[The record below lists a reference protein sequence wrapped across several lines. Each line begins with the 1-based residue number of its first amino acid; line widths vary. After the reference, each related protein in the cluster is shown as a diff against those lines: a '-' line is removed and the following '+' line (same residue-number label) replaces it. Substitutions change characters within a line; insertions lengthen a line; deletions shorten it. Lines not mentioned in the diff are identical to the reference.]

1 MLSFL
6 GLHLQVHI
14 IAGPDCG
21 DDGSELRDTQ
31 GKPANGQAVVMRT
44 VHNEVILLLVPNE
57 DRPGEPGASVTCRRI
72 AATMTLTLIERADEK
87 GAAAPRKW
95 KLTQNPD
102 ITSLWVPSELIWIPE
117 IILYNKRGLEVTL
130 LTKAHLFSRDTVHWV
145 PLSICKR
152 SCLLPAELQIKSAPR
167 PTTRSRSDS
176 RPEGLVGEHCLT
188 IIISMATTTV
198 RSTSMSPGASSPLA
212 TALPY
217 RHPHFLCLIVSCLT
231 MLIFHLL
238 SRCREKIPMCVCML
252 LSLTDFLLLVT
263 EIILTT
269 SLVTPLIRPHGP
281 MAEAIPGKCEVL
293 LSPCV
298 QKGLEGVHY
307 NAEHL

>member
-1 MLSFL
+1 M
-6 GLHLQVHI
+6 
-14 IAGPDCG
+14 
-21 DDGSELRDTQ
+21 
-31 GKPANGQAVVMRT
+31 
-44 VHNEVILLLVPNE
+44 
-57 DRPGEPGASVTCRRI
+57 
-72 AATMTLTLIERADEK
+72 
-87 GAAAPRKW
+87 AAAGLEPHPIPVPRSWCQGSCASGGGQEQSPGIKYD
-95 KLTQNPD
+95 LGV
-102 ITSLWVPSELIWIPE
+102 SGLLFPSESLPCLGTHLSHCSFHFVKELSAFLSVFVLCDQNHDECCW
-117 IILYNKRGLEVTL
+117 RGLEVTL

-269 SLVTPLIRPHGP
+269 SLVTPLISEGRLEVCCHG
-281 MAEAIPGKCEVL
+281 
-293 LSPCV
+293 
-298 QKGLEGVHY
+298 H
-307 NAEHL
+307 